1 MPRQWL
7 ARALAVLWMFTGV
20 LGGVEGH
27 EYHVSRPRRCCRREL
42 RAEVH
47 EVSKID
53 NAYQALLN
61 KDADAV
67 VFDAPVLLYA
77 AANENKGR
85 VHMVGTIFRKEDYG
99 IVFRQGSPLRKLV
112 NNELL
117 SLRGDGT
124 YQQLYDEWFTGK

>member
-1 MPRQWL
+1 
-7 ARALAVLWMFTGV
+7 
-20 LGGVEGH
+20 
-27 EYHVSRPRRCCRREL
+27 
-42 RAEVH
+42 
-47 EVSKID
+47 VSKID
-53 NAYQALLN
+53 NPYQALLN